1 MYCQIKLLI
10 HVNLNQLI
18 KQMNRCFM
26 AGILQL
32 PLMVQELAWTKSE
45 HNKDSAGILFSSL
58 LVWVTH
64 YVELCGLSICIFA
77 FG

>member
-10 HVNLNQLI
+10 PVNLNQLI
-18 KQMNRCFM
+18 KQMNSCFM

-45 HNKDSAGILFSSL
+45 HNKGSTGILFSSL
-58 LVWVTH
+58 LV
-64 YVELCGLSICIFA
+64 
-77 FG
+77 